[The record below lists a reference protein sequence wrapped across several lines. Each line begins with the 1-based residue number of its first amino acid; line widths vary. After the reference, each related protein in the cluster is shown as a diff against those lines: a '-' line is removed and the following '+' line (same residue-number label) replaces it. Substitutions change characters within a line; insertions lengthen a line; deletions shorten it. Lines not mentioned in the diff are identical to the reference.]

1 MYMNFE
7 NERQIHSV
15 IQNGLENLLSGVDM
29 VLLGGDLYHENKPS
43 RLAENKCLA
52 ILRKYVLG
60 DRPVSLEVA
69 NCLILLYI

>member
-1 MYMNFE
+1 
-7 NERQIHSV
+7 
-15 IQNGLENLLSGVDM
+15 M